1 MARSKS
7 SKRWLEEHF
16 SDPFVKKAQ
25 AAGLRSRAAFKLQE
39 LLDQRDLKIKP
50 GMVIV
55 DLGSAPGG
63 WSQLLSQRLKG
74 RGRIVA
80 LDLLEMPPL
89 PDVEFFQGDFTD
101 EAVLKELESRLGGQP
116 VDLVVSD
123 MAPNMSG
130 VTQVDIPRSYVLAEM
145 ALDFARQWLK
155 PQGEFLIKLF
165 QGEGFDAYLK
175 ALRSSF
181 ASLKMRKP
189 EASRGRSREVYAL
202 ASGFRVE

>member
-55 DLGSAPGG
+55 DLGAAPGG

-80 LDLLEMPPL
+80 LDLLEMAAL

-202 ASGFRVE
+202 ATGFRVE

>member
-7 SKRWLEEHF
+7 SRRWLTEHF

-25 AAGLRSRAAFKLQE
+25 AAGLRSRAAFKLEE
-39 LLDQRDLKIKP
+39 LLDARDLKLKP

-55 DLGSAPGG
+55 DLGAAPGG

-74 RGRIVA
+74 KGRIVA
-80 LDLLEMPPL
+80 LDLLAMEPL

-101 EAVLKELESRLGGQP
+101 ETVLRELESRLGGQP

-130 VTQVDIPRSYVLAEM
+130 LSQVDIPRSYVLAEM

-155 PQGEFLIKLF
+155 PGGDFLIKLF

-175 ALRSSF
+175 DLRTSF

-202 ASGFRVE
+202 ATGFGVE